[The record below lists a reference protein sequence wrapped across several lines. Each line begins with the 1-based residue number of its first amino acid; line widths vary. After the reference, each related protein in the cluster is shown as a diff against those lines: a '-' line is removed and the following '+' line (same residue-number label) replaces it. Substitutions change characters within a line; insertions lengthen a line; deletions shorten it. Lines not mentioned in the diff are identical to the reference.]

1 MWKLFGYYAMRGVV
15 QRRETWSRSRSL
27 TLGRK
32 MLSANGGQGL
42 SIHTIGSNIRAIF
55 ESQLALFPR
64 RTVECYMRQFR
75 PETPEEALMDERN
88 LVPME
93 FANLE
98 EAWRWFEPLIQDED
112 SGQLLLD

>member
-1 MWKLFGYYAMRGVV
+1 
-15 QRRETWSRSRSL
+15 
-27 TLGRK
+27 
-32 MLSANGGQGL
+32 
-42 SIHTIGSNIRAIF
+42 
-55 ESQLALFPR
+55 
-64 RTVECYMRQFR
+64 
-75 PETPEEALMDERN
+75 MDERN

>member
-1 MWKLFGYYAMRGVV
+1 MEAIRLLRDAWGSPAARNLEQIEIIDIGQEDVI
-15 QRRETWSRSRSL
+15 RERWA
-27 TLGRK
+27 GF
-32 MLSANGGQGL
+32 
-42 SIHTIGSNIRAIF
+42 IHSHHWEQHKSYF